1 MKAGNG
7 NIAIRRSVKTTTHF
21 LAAGVTALAQ
31 SLRAAAA
38 LALLGGLAGLAL
50 PAPAAERYE
59 RGLLWRV
66 EGAGAPASH
75 VFGTV
80 HLADPRVTRL
90 PPAVA
95 RELDQARSL
104 TLESGIGP
112 AGVLVLAERMVFD
125 DGRDLPGVAGAELFK
140 RAVGLAAG
148 LGLSEPMLRMFR
160 PWAVAVLLSIPP
172 QDPSGV
178 LDFVLERRAA
188 EQGKPIHQLE
198 SMDEQV
204 AVLAGLS
211 QEDQVAL
218 LKQAVDEHERMPGR
232 IGRLVDAY
240 LARDLAGL
248 WRISEESAG
257 AGAEERRLNEVFT
270 RRLLHERNARMAERA
285 EPRLRE
291 GGAFIAVGALHLY
304 GSGGV
309 LALLE
314 QRGWRV
320 TRIY

>member
-1 MKAGNG
+1 MTLSA
-7 NIAIRRSVKTTTHF
+7 ARTTTHLF
-21 LAAGVTALAQ
+21 AAGVAALAHG
-31 SLRAAAA
+31 LRAATA
-38 LALLGGLAGLAL
+38 LALLGGLAGL
-50 PAPAAERYE
+50 PVSAPAAERYE
-59 RGLLWRV
+59 RGLLWRI

-80 HLADPRVTRL
+80 HLSDPRVTRL

-104 TLESGIGP
+104 TLESGVGP
-112 AGVLVLAERMVFD
+112 ADIVLLAERMIFD
-125 DGRDLPGVAGAELFK
+125 DGRDLPGVAGAELFT
-140 RAVGLAAG
+140 RAARLAAG
-148 LGLSEPMLRMFR
+148 QGLSEPMLRMFR
-160 PWAVAVLLSIPP
+160 PWAVAVLLSVPP

-178 LDFVLERRAA
+178 LDLVLERRAA
-188 EQGKPIHQLE
+188 GQGKPIHQLE
-198 SMDEQV
+198 SMEEQV

-218 LKQAVDEHERMPGR
+218 LKQAVNEHEHRAAR
-232 IGRLVDAY
+232 IGRVIDAY

-248 WRISEESAG
+248 SRISEEG
-257 AGAEERRLNEVFT
+257 IGTGDKERRLAEVFT
-270 RRLLHERNARMAERA
+270 RRLLHERNGRMAARA
-285 EPRLRE
+285 EPRLKE

-314 QRGWRV
+314 SRGWRV

>member
-1 MKAGNG
+1 MVNG
-7 NIAIRRSVKTTTHF
+7 KRVIVNHA
-21 LAAGVTALAQ
+21 
-31 SLRAAAA
+31 LRAAAA
-38 LALLGGLAGLAL
+38 LVLLGGLASL
-50 PAPAAERYE
+50 PVSAPAAERYE

-80 HLADPRVTRL
+80 HLSDPRVTRL

-104 TLESGIGP
+104 TLESGVGP
-112 AGVLVLAERMVFD
+112 ADIVQLAGRMVFD
-125 DGRDLPGVAGAELFK
+125 DGHDLPGVAGEELFK
-140 RAVGLAAG
+140 RAALLMAG
-148 LGLSEPMLRMFR
+148 QGLSEPMLRMFR
-160 PWAVAVLLSIPP
+160 PWAVAVLLSVPP

-178 LDFVLERRAA
+178 LDFVLERRAQ

-198 SMDEQV
+198 TMEEQV

-218 LKQAVDEHERMPGR
+218 LKQAVNEHEHMAAR
-232 IGRLVDAY
+232 IGRVIDAY

-248 WRISEESAG
+248 SRISEEGIG
-257 AGAEERRLNEVFT
+257 AGEEERRLAEVFT
-270 RRLLHERNARMAERA
+270 RRLLHERNGRMAERA
-285 EPRLRE
+285 EPRLKE

-304 GSGGV
+304 GADGV

-314 QRGWRV
+314 SRGWRV
-320 TRIY
+320 TRVY

>member
-1 MKAGNG
+1 MVNG
-7 NIAIRRSVKTTTHF
+7 KRVIVNHA
-21 LAAGVTALAQ
+21 
-31 SLRAAAA
+31 LRAAAA
-38 LALLGGLAGLAL
+38 LVLLGGLASL
-50 PAPAAERYE
+50 PVSAPAAERYE

-80 HLADPRVTRL
+80 HLSDPRVTRL

-104 TLESGIGP
+104 TLESGVGP
-112 AGVLVLAERMVFD
+112 ADIVQLAGRMVFD
-125 DGRDLPGVAGAELFK
+125 DGRDLPGVAGEELFK
-140 RAVGLAAG
+140 RAALLMAG
-148 LGLSEPMLRMFR
+148 QGLSEPMLRMFR
-160 PWAVAVLLSIPP
+160 PWAVAVLLSVPP

-178 LDFVLERRAA
+178 LDFVLERRAQ

-198 SMDEQV
+198 TMEEQV

-218 LKQAVDEHERMPGR
+218 LKQAVNEHEHMAAR
-232 IGRLVDAY
+232 IGRVIDAY

-248 WRISEESAG
+248 SRISEEGIG
-257 AGAEERRLNEVFT
+257 AGEEERRLAEVFT
-270 RRLLHERNARMAERA
+270 RRLLHERNGRMAERA
-285 EPRLRE
+285 EPRLKE

-304 GSGGV
+304 GADGV

-314 QRGWRV
+314 SRGWRV
-320 TRIY
+320 TRVY

>member
-1 MKAGNG
+1 MVNG
-7 NIAIRRSVKTTTHF
+7 KRVFVNHA
-21 LAAGVTALAQ
+21 
-31 SLRAAAA
+31 LRAAAA
-38 LALLGGLAGLAL
+38 LVLLGGLASL
-50 PAPAAERYE
+50 PVSAPAAERYE

-80 HLADPRVTRL
+80 HLSDPRVTRL
-90 PPAVA
+90 PPDVA

-104 TLESGIGP
+104 TLESGVGP
-112 AGVLVLAERMVFD
+112 ADIVLLAGRMVFD
-125 DGRDLPGVAGAELFK
+125 DGRDLPGVAGEELFQ
-140 RAVGLAAG
+140 RAARLMAGQGLT
-148 LGLSEPMLRMFR
+148 EPMLRMFR
-160 PWAVAVLLSIPP
+160 PWAVAVLLSVPP

-198 SMDEQV
+198 TMEEQV

-218 LKQAVDEHERMPGR
+218 LKQAVNEHEHMAAR
-232 IGRLVDAY
+232 IGRVIDAY

-248 WRISEESAG
+248 SRISEEGIG
-257 AGAEERRLNEVFT
+257 AGEEERRLSEVFT
-270 RRLLHERNARMAERA
+270 RRLLHDRNARMAERA
-285 EPRLRE
+285 EPRLKE

-314 QRGWRV
+314 QRGWHLTRV
-320 TRIY
+320 Y

>member
-1 MKAGNG
+1 MRNLAV
-7 NIAIRRSVKTTTHF
+7 AAFSV
-21 LAAGVTALAQ
+21 LGRP
-31 SLRAAAA
+31 SRAAAA
-38 LALLGGLAGLAL
+38 LALFAAL
-50 PAPAAERYE
+50 SGVALQLHAAERYE
-59 RGLLWRV
+59 RGLLWRI
-66 EGAGAPASH
+66 EGDGAPASH

-104 TLESGIGP
+104 TLESGLDP
-112 AGVLVLAERMVFD
+112 AGILALAGLMVYN
-125 DGRDLPGVAGAELFK
+125 DGRDLPAVAGDDLFN
-140 RAVGLAAG
+140 RAAKLTAG
-148 LGLSEPMLRMFR
+148 LGLPEPILRVFK
-160 PWAVAVLLSIPP
+160 PWAVAMLLSVPP
-172 QDPSGV
+172 QDPTSV
-178 LDFVLERRAA
+178 LDYVLARLAA
-188 EQGKPIHQLE
+188 EKGKPVYELE
-198 SMDEQV
+198 SMEEQV
-204 AVLAGLS
+204 SVFEGMS

-218 LKQAVDEHERMPGR
+218 LRQAVDEYERLPR
-232 IGRLVDAY
+232 QISRVVDTY

-248 WRISEESAG
+248 WRISQESRG
-257 AGAEERRLNEVFT
+257 GGSEERRLNEVLM
-270 RRLLHERNARMAERA
+270 RRLLHERNIRMAERA
-285 EPRLRE
+285 EARLRE

>member
-1 MKAGNG
+1 MQISIHA
-7 NIAIRRSVKTTTHF
+7 AFAR
-21 LAAGVTALAQ
+21 LARPQ
-31 SLRAAAA
+31 RAAAVFA
-38 LALLGGLAGLAL
+38 LFAALSGIA
-50 PAPAAERYE
+50 PQSPAAERYE
-59 RGLLWRV
+59 YGLLWRI

-95 RELDQARSL
+95 RELDQARSV
-104 TLESGIGP
+104 TLEAGTDP
-112 AGVLVLAERMVFD
+112 ASILGVAGRMIFT
-125 DGRDLPGVAGAELFK
+125 DGRDLPGVAGAELFS
-140 RAVGLAAG
+140 RAAKLTEG
-148 LGLSEPMLRMFR
+148 LGLPEPMLRQFR
-160 PWAVAVLLSIPP
+160 PWAVALLLSVPP
-172 QDPSGV
+172 QDPANV

-198 SMDEQV
+198 SMDEQIS
-204 AVLAGLS
+204 VLEGLS

-218 LKQAVDEHERMPGR
+218 LRQAVDEYESMPRR
-232 IGRLVDAY
+232 IGRVVDAY
-240 LARDLAGL
+240 LARDLASL
-248 WRISEESAG
+248 WRVSQEGVGS
-257 AGAEERRLNEVFT
+257 GAEERRLNEVFT

-304 GSGGV
+304 GGSGV
-309 LALLE
+309 LAQLE

-320 TRIY
+320 TRVY